1 MIAVIHGR
9 DTNKCLFK
17 AAELEEY
24 SPHFRKAA
32 KEKSISL
39 MPNEF

>member
-9 DTNKCLFK
+9 DTNKCLSK

-24 SPHFRKAA
+24 GPHFRNIA

-39 MPNEF
+39 MPTEF